1 MKLTRLKNY
10 KLVFGDEIVDVTTFT
25 NIPASYKGLPHVPE
39 FDENSLYSNNLLFDA
54 FQRDMSINML
64 YYDMAT
70 GEVIDFFGGLYCLRE
85 GIIVTVIPSSALF
98 QLDPRRAIRSVR
110 FAARFRFDLSDE
122 ADAALRAEGA
132 ETMRRLDSAS
142 AALEL
147 PDFYAGGFARN
158 RRLASP

>member
-64 YYDMAT
+64 
-70 GEVIDFFGGLYCLRE
+70 
-85 GIIVTVIPSSALF
+85 
-98 QLDPRRAIRSVR
+98 
-110 FAARFRFDLSDE
+110 
-122 ADAALRAEGA
+122 
-132 ETMRRLDSAS
+132 
-142 AALEL
+142 
-147 PDFYAGGFARN
+147 
-158 RRLASP
+158 